1 MYGMYGR
8 YGMSVCIVELDERV
22 KVDLC
27 NRWVAIAVSIVGDG
41 PGF

>member
-1 MYGMYGR
+1 
-8 YGMSVCIVELDERV
+8 MSVCIVEVAERV

-27 NRWVAIAVSIVGDG
+27 NRWFAIAVSIVGDG